1 MPRPFRLEHP
11 GAFWH
16 VYNRGVDRRSIF
28 LDDGDRVFFRDLLGS
43 VSSVYKWRALA
54 YTEMTNHYH
63 AFIQTLEPTLSR
75 GMQALD
81 GEFAARFNKRQH
93 RSGAL
98 FQSRFEAQLVD
109 SEAYLLELSR
119 YIVLNPVR
127 ARMVEHAGA
136 WPWSS
141 YRATAGLESPP
152 EWLDRDAILDRFD
165 PWDRE
170 QAMRLYREFVAAG
183 VGMTRSP
190 WEDLRAG
197 VYLGSAAFMARIENL
212 MSRRSRRPS
221 DRQIQRNVRALDFE
235 TIASLVERFF
245 KVPLVPKRWSNE
257 AARLAFARLARK
269 ESAAT
274 YAAIAEWLSM
284 TSPGA
289 RSLVAR
295 AARIE
300 ASDPQFKQQI
310 EALELRITELK
321 TRV

>member
-1 MPRPFRLEHP
+1 
-11 GAFWH
+11 

-28 LDDGDRVFFRDLLGS
+28 LDDEDRVAFLELLAQ
-43 VSSVYKWRALA
+43 VCNDYKWLTPA

-63 AFIQTLEPTLSR
+63 LFIQTREPTLSR
-75 GMQALD
+75 GMQVLD

-98 FQSRFEAQLVD
+98 FESRFEAQLVD

-127 ARMVEHAGA
+127 ARMVEHVGA

-141 YRATAGLESPP
+141 YRATAGLERPP
-152 EWLDRDAILDRFD
+152 TWLDPDAILDRFD

-183 VGMTRSP
+183 VGLSRSP
-190 WEDLRAG
+190 WEDLRVGA
-197 VYLGSAAFMARIENL
+197 YLGSAAFLARIEEL
-212 MSRRSRRPS
+212 TAKRAGRPS
-221 DRQIQRNVRALDFE
+221 DRQIQRDVRALDFD
-235 TIASLVERFF
+235 TIASLVERHFGA
-245 KVPLVPKRWSNE
+245 PLVPKRWSNDV
-257 AARLAFARLARK
+257 ARLAFARLART
-269 ESAAT
+269 ESVAT
-274 YAAIAEWLSM
+274 YATIAERL
-284 TSPGA
+284 TLTTPGA

-295 AARIE
+295 ATRLE
-300 ASDPQFKQQI
+300 AADRQFRKQ
-310 EALELRITELK
+310 LETLQLRISELK